1 MQATAGKIPDSLAR
15 RPQPGIESPQSS
27 LADLIRG
34 FNKILGVPV
43 RQGRLDPGLKASA
56 RQSGGQLRGQE
67 SPATGVVRLA
77 VMQEIDTLAHE
88 GGHTLES
95 RFGDALEAIKRQHAS
110 ELTPLASP
118 GGNALSEGFAEWFRR
133 YVLNPPAATRS
144 APQFEQAFDAFLRGA
159 APDIMER
166 LQPIRTGYQEWLRAP
181 SAGVIAGSLST
192 MKPPSTVESVT
203 RQITDNGFRDT
214 IQSWIDATYT
224 AVFDDLHPI
233 NQAVTGLLDIAS
245 NNLNIPRDK
254 LGLKVEN
261 NPYKLLRL
269 ARDSYA
275 AGHMDLLHGVHDYKS
290 ISPNGPSFRQVLA
303 SAFGGLESDQW
314 NETIAVHFGTY
325 LVNRRMVQEWTRY
338 FNGELNLPP
347 DKFTIADHQQ
357 SIQQLESTYPQFD
370 QAAGQVYAF
379 LQNMLRKKFE
389 AGLITPEL
397 FEDLQA
403 RQDYVPVLR
412 DRSDVSGKVESSPAA
427 RRDKHSVISLFRG
440 SQRDVI
446 NPLQSIVKDAY
457 ETAAII
463 ARNDATKA
471 LDALARAAGPDGG
484 RFAERIP
491 AHEMEAS
498 QVNVQ
503 QAITSAANAAGVDKA
518 DLQVMLQAVDDKLGD
533 NAIAQI
539 WRAGEISERGE
550 PIIYLWENGKRIPIR
565 LADGQFG
572 HDMLHAV
579 TAFGAERTDWYI
591 NLLALPSTI
600 LRTGVTASL
609 DFIGANYL
617 RDQVSAWVLTQ
628 DFIPFYGGARGIY
641 DDLTMQEISRIYSRV
656 GGLMGGANVSSL
668 HESRIKR
675 EALQLRRRGIR
686 LTLNPLTRDF
696 WRMTEFSETGTRLA
710 IMDQAMKRAL
720 NDGLTDW
727 EAALEAA
734 YAARDYIDFGR
745 RGSRMLAVRR
755 LVPFFNAAL
764 QGLDRTI
771 RGMRGK
777 IDSDRV
783 LRSAISPYIKSRTGQ
798 PLDVV
803 ERRNLGRAAKVWGHM
818 VALGFV
824 GLGLSLLYEDDP
836 EYEEI
841 SDYMKATHW
850 IFRVNGEWVR
860 IPKPFELAFFSNL
873 FERTFDYTVKD
884 DSTAKER
891 FINDLYLTVMPP
903 HSVPGLAV
911 ATELAT
917 DYSFFTG
924 RPIVGPILKRLPPEL
939 QFNAYASEFG
949 KVTGKHL
956 GISPAKIDHFIVGF
970 GASYGREALNASNA
984 LLPRLGRAT
993 GGSFGLPTERAADAS
1008 VHDYFLVR
1016 RFTKDVTR
1024 GSNSTRAFW
1033 DLMSY
1038 SSGTFTQAAAGYKH
1052 ILEKARDA
1060 KAAQEFLERLP
1071 DEERAYALLQAGNS
1085 GRRSKYRKL
1094 HPLNR
1099 AQDII
1104 AVASAIRKDINMHR
1118 LYSGKDSLEE
1128 QVVLSPSEMRQAI
1141 EILSDIQMREAR
1153 NALIALGVRG
1163 WQQRKVMEVEHLHKE
1178 LATAVPKVHDIFAE
1192 RLTKKKL
1199 PSYQDVVKQ
1208 WPSARARILAEG
1220 KDAMIFDL
1228 YQREFVPFASEFRSD
1243 QASP

>member
-1 MQATAGKIPDSLAR
+1 
-15 RPQPGIESPQSS
+15 
-27 LADLIRG
+27 
-34 FNKILGVPV
+34 
-43 RQGRLDPGLKASA
+43 
-56 RQSGGQLRGQE
+56 
-67 SPATGVVRLA
+67 
-77 VMQEIDTLAHE
+77 
-88 GGHTLES
+88 
-95 RFGDALEAIKRQHAS
+95 
-110 ELTPLASP
+110 
-118 GGNALSEGFAEWFRR
+118 
-133 YVLNPPAATRS
+133 
-144 APQFEQAFDAFLRGA
+144 
-159 APDIMER
+159 
-166 LQPIRTGYQEWLRAP
+166 
-181 SAGVIAGSLST
+181 
-192 MKPPSTVESVT
+192 
-203 RQITDNGFRDT
+203 
-214 IQSWIDATYT
+214 
-224 AVFDDLHPI
+224 
-233 NQAVTGLLDIAS
+233 
-245 NNLNIPRDK
+245 
-254 LGLKVEN
+254 
-261 NPYKLLRL
+261 
-269 ARDSYA
+269 
-275 AGHMDLLHGVHDYKS
+275 MDLLYGVHDYKNVT
-290 ISPNGPSFRQVLA
+290 PNGPSFRQALA
-303 SAFGGLESDQW
+303 MAFGGESRGQW
-314 NETIAVHFGTY
+314 NDTIAVHFGTY

-338 FNGELNLPP
+338 FNGELYLAP

-357 SIQQLESTYPQFD
+357 SIQELERTYPQFS
-370 QAAGQVYAF
+370 QAADQIHQF

-389 AGLITPEL
+389 AGLIPQKL
-397 FEDLQA
+397 FTKLQS

-412 DRSDVSGKVESSPAA
+412 DRSDVNADGKVDTLPAA
-427 RRDKHSVISLFRG
+427 RRDKYSVINVFRG

-463 ARNDATKA
+463 ARNDAVKA
-471 LDALARAAGPDGG
+471 LDALARAAGPAGG

-491 AHEMEAS
+491 AHEMTAT
-498 QVNVQ
+498 QVNLQ
-503 QAITSAANAAGVDKA
+503 EAITNAARETGVDEA

-539 WRAGEISERGE
+539 WRAGEVSERGE

-579 TAFGAERTDWYI
+579 TTLGSEKTEWYI
-591 NLLALPSTI
+591 NFLSLPSTI

-617 RDQVSAWVLTQ
+617 RDQVSAWVLTKG
-628 DFIPFYGGARGIY
+628 FVPFYDGARGIY
-641 DDLTMQEISRIYSRV
+641 DDLTMQDISRIYSRT
-656 GGLMGGANVSSL
+656 GGLMGGANVASM

-675 EALQLRRRGIR
+675 EALELRRRGIR
-686 LTLNPLTRDF
+686 FTINPFTRDF
-696 WRMTEFSETGTRLA
+696 WRMTEFSESGTRLA
-710 IMDQAMKRAL
+710 LMRRGMQRAL
-720 NDGLTDW
+720 DDGLTEW

-734 YAARDYIDFGR
+734 YTARDYIDFGR
-745 RGSRMLAVRR
+745 HGSRMLAVRR
-755 LVPFFNAAL
+755 LIPFFNAAL

-771 RGMRGK
+771 RGMRGR
-777 IDSDRV
+777 IDNDLI
-783 LRSAISPYIKSRTGQ
+783 LRNAISPYIKSRTGQ

-803 ERRNLGRAAKVWGHM
+803 ERRNLQQAAQVWGYM

-824 GLGLSLLYEDDP
+824 GLGLSLLYEDDE

-841 SDYMKATHW
+841 SDYMRATHW
-850 IFRVNGEWVR
+850 LFRVDGEWYR
-860 IPKPFELAFFSNL
+860 IPKPYELAFFSNL
-873 FERTFDYTVKD
+873 FERTFAYTVKKD
-884 DSTAKER
+884 PTAKER
-891 FINDLYLTVMPP
+891 FLNDMYTTVVPP
-903 HSVPGLAV
+903 HSIPGLAV
-911 ATELAT
+911 SAELAT

-924 RPIVGPILKRLPPEL
+924 RPIVGSVLKRLPPEL

-949 KVTGKHL
+949 KFTGKHL
-956 GISPAKIDHFIVGF
+956 GVSPAMIDHFITGF

-993 GGSFGLPTERAADAS
+993 GGALGLPTEHAAEAS
-1008 VHDYFLVR
+1008 IHDYFMVR

-1038 SSGTFTQAAAGYKH
+1038 SGGTFTQAAAGYKH

-1060 KAAQEFLERLP
+1060 KAAQEFLDRLP
-1071 DEERAYALLQAGNS
+1071 DEERAYTLLQVGNS

-1128 QVVLSPSEMRQAI
+1128 KVALSPAEMRQAS

-1153 NALIALGVRG
+1153 NALIALGVEG
-1163 WQQRKVMEVEHLHKE
+1163 WKQRKALDVTHLHKE
-1178 LATAVPKVHDIFAE
+1178 LAAAVPRVYDVFVG

-1208 WPSARARILAEG
+1208 WPAARDRILAEG
-1220 KDAMIFDL
+1220 KDAIVFDL
-1228 YQREFVPFASEFRSD
+1228 YQRDFMPTAFELRSQNSQKTGQNRLD
-1243 QASP
+1243 TEPSGF